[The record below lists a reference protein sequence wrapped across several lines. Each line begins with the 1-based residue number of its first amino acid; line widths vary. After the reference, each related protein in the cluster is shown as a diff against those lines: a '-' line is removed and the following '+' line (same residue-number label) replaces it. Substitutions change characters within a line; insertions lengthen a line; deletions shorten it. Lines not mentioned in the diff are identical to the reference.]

1 MTTNRKD
8 VNEVKKVA
16 MLLLLCLAIF
26 AAAAGSPKGWKWD
39 KPARADAGGQSANGW
54 SWNDGEVV
62 AEVGTQVAVA
72 GDTSTLGATAPA
84 GTDPSIG
91 DQVVVVTNGDNT
103 LVGFKNDS
111 GGVSWT
117 TGWSWND

>member
-1 MTTNRKD
+1 
-8 VNEVKKVA
+8 

-26 AAAAGSPKGWKWD
+26 GAAAGSPNGWKWD
-39 KPARADAGGQSANGW
+39 KPAKADPGPQGSANGW

-91 DQVVVVTNGDNT
+91 DQVVVVTNGDKT
-103 LVGFKNDS
+103 LVGFTNDS
-111 GGVSWT
+111 GGTSWT
-117 TGWSWND
+117 AGWSWND